1 MENTNT
7 TPSVPV
13 AEVTQ
18 QTVTPVAT
26 TTSTTAKTTERKSR
40 KGTWGKVGAPP
51 KDIKYPR
58 GSFTIGELVA
68 LNPGVC
74 ELTLRNRVID
84 AVRGYKVVVKT
95 VDGKKVK
102 TQVPV
107 PQTLVRLDKN
117 ASKETVGRPN
127 FRYMSKAAFE
137 ANKKNLKKTPKNVV
151 APSPAPAPAA
161 VTGDVV
167 A

>member
-1 MENTNT
+1 MENINT

-26 TTSTTAKTTERKSR
+26 KTSERKSL
-40 KGTWGKVGAPP
+40 KGSWGKVGAPP

-58 GSFTIGELVA
+58 GSFTIGELLP

-84 AVRGYKVVVKT
+84 SVRGYKVVKKV
-95 VDGKKVK
+95 VDGKKTE
-102 TQVPV
+102 TQVSVPV
-107 PQTLVRLDKN
+107 TLVRLDKN
-117 ASKETVGRPN
+117 ATKETVGRPN
-127 FRYMSKAAFE
+127 FRYMSKAAFD
-137 ANKKNLKKTPKNVV
+137 ANKKNIKKTPKNVTT
-151 APSPAPAPAA
+151 PSPAVEEPLR
-161 VTGDVV
+161 V
-167 A
+167 ALP